1 MSSQSRKSKG
11 NIKYC
16 RECGAEVYENEKRC
30 WNCNAKT
37 TDRKKL
43 CIVLSVLC
51 VIFALTSMVSCGGG
65 SSSSDDE
72 YISSSEGTEAS
83 TTTEDTSE
91 DSKATKDEDKAEK
104 REKKK
109 DKVQDVDALE
119 FATLYN
125 ENQLSYS
132 KKYNGKKVRIT
143 STINDMSVNPFDS
156 SEWKIVLESGYSDIL
171 SGTIDC
177 ILSSD
182 GKDKSESYKKGDTI
196 TIVGTV
202 DDSYTFNATLKAC
215 DIEE

>member
-51 VIFALTSMVSCGGG
+51 IIFALTSMVSCGSG
-65 SSSSDDE
+65 SSSSDSD
-72 YISSSEGTEAS
+72 YSSSTEGTDAS
-83 TTTEDTSE
+83 TSTE
-91 DSKATKDEDKAEK
+91 DSKATKDEAKTEK
-104 REKKK
+104 KEKKK

-132 KKYNGKKVRIT
+132 KKYDGKKVRIT
-143 STINDMSVNPFDS
+143 STIHDISANPFNNV
-156 SEWKIVLESGYSDIL
+156 EWTLSLESGYSDPF

-177 ILSSD
+177 VLSSD
-182 GKDKSESYKKGDTI
+182 GKAKADSYKNGDTI
-196 TIVGTV
+196 TIIGVV
-202 DDSYTFNATLKAC
+202 DGSAPFNATLKFC

>member
-1 MSSQSRKSKG
+1 MSSQGRKSKG

-51 VIFALTSMVSCGGG
+51 VILAFASVVGSGGG
-65 SSSSDDE
+65 SSSSK
-72 YISSSEGTEAS
+72 EGTEVS
-83 TTTEDTSE
+83 TTTEVTSE
-91 DSKATKDEDKAEK
+91 DSQAVANEAKTEK
-104 REKKK
+104 KEKKK
-109 DKVQDVDALE
+109 EKVQDVDALE

-143 STINDMSVNPFDS
+143 STIHDMSVNPFDS

-196 TIVGTV
+196 TIVGVV
-202 DDSYTFNATLKAC
+202 DDSYSFNATLKAC

>member
-1 MSSQSRKSKG
+1 MSSQGRKSKG

-51 VIFALTSMVSCGGG
+51 VIFALTSMVSCGSG
-65 SSSSDDE
+65 SSSSDSD
-72 YISSSEGTEAS
+72 YTSSTEAS
-83 TTTEDTSE
+83 TPTEDTSE
-91 DSKATKDEDKAEK
+91 DSKATKNESKTDKK
-104 REKKK
+104 EKKK

-143 STINDMSVNPFDS
+143 STINDMHVNPFDS
-156 SEWKIVLESGYSDIL
+156 SQWTIVLESGYSDII

-182 GKDKSESYKKGDTI
+182 GKDKSEPYKKGDTI
-196 TIVGTV
+196 TIVGVV
-202 DDSYTFNATLKAC
+202 DDSYTFNATLKSC

>member
-51 VIFALTSMVSCGGG
+51 VIFALTSMVSCGSS
-65 SSSSDDE
+65 SSSSDSD
-72 YISSSEGTEAS
+72 YTSSSEGTEAS
-83 TTTEDTSE
+83 TPTESTSE
-91 DSKATKDEDKAEK
+91 DSKATNDESKAEK
-104 REKKK
+104 KEKKK

-177 ILSSD
+177 VLSSD
-182 GKDKSESYKKGDTI
+182 GKAKADSYKNGDTI
-196 TIVGTV
+196 TIIGVV
-202 DDSYTFNATLKAC
+202 DGSAPFNATLKSC
-215 DIEE
+215 NIEE

>member
-1 MSSQSRKSKG
+1 MSSQGRKGKG
-11 NIKYC
+11 NLKYC

-51 VIFALTSMVSCGGG
+51 VFFALTSMVSCGGG
-65 SSSSDDE
+65 SSSSKE
-72 YISSSEGTEAS
+72 EGTDVS
-83 TTTEDTSE
+83 TTTEATSE
-91 DSKATKDEDKAEK
+91 DSQALESEAKTEKKEK
-104 REKKK
+104 RKE
-109 DKVQDVDALE
+109 KVQDVDALE

-143 STINDMSVNPFDS
+143 STIHDMSVNPFDS
-156 SEWKIVLESGYSDIL
+156 SEWKIVLESGYSDFL

-196 TIVGTV
+196 TIVGVV
-202 DDSYTFNATLKAC
+202 DDSSPFNATLKSC
-215 DIEE
+215 DIDE

>member
-11 NIKYC
+11 NLKYC

-51 VIFALTSMVSCGGG
+51 VIFALTSIASCG
-65 SSSSDDE
+65 SSSSSSDSD
-72 YISSSEGTEAS
+72 YTSSSEGTEAS
-83 TTTEDTSE
+83 TPTEDTSE
-91 DSKATKDEDKAEK
+91 DTKVTNDESKEEEK
-104 REKKK
+104 EKKK

-143 STINDMSVNPFDS
+143 STIHDMSVNPFDS
-156 SEWKIVLESGYSDIL
+156 SEWKIVLESGYSDIF

-202 DDSYTFNATLKAC
+202 DDSYSFNATLKSC

>member
-1 MSSQSRKSKG
+1 MSSQGRKSKG

-43 CIVLSVLC
+43 CIVLSILC
-51 VIFALTSMVSCGGG
+51 VIFALTSMASCGGS

-72 YISSSEGTEAS
+72 YTSSSEGTEAS
-83 TTTEDTSE
+83 TSIEDT
-91 DSKATKDEDKAEK
+91 KATKDEDKAEK
-104 REKKK
+104 KEKKK

-156 SEWKIVLESGYSDIL
+156 SEWKIVLESGYSDII

>member
-1 MSSQSRKSKG
+1 MSSQGRKSKG

-51 VIFALTSMVSCGGG
+51 VFFALTSMVSCGGG
-65 SSSSDDE
+65 SSSSD
-72 YISSSEGTEAS
+72 EGTDVS
-83 TTTEDTSE
+83 TTTEATSE
-91 DSKATKDEDKAEK
+91 DSQAVDSEVKTEK
-104 REKKK
+104 KEKKK
-109 DKVQDVDALE
+109 EEILDVDALE

-156 SEWKIVLESGYSDIL
+156 SQWKVVLESGYSDII

-182 GKDKSESYKKGDTI
+182 GKDKSDSYKKGDTI

-202 DDSYTFNATLKAC
+202 DDSYSFSATLKAC